1 MNVLAP
7 PSAANAELADCLPT
21 VPAGEAHLAR
31 IAFDRRFAR
40 WAAGL
45 FGQPQGRV
53 AAATPGHRHE
63 AAMLDFSCMHGHL
76 QVSVPVSAWPA
87 LGMAARGDGDDW
99 LAGEDEEVVDAVST
113 LTGNDTLDGGAGND
127 TLVGGNGNDLL
138 QGGDGRDNL
147 YGGAGNDTLVGGA
160 GADKLDG
167 GLGNDVYVIDA
178 EDLPAGASNQAE
190 LLRDAGGEDIV
201 VLSGTAT
208 FARTARA
215 QDLAIQV
222 GEASEG
228 RGLVLENG
236 FTGAFETLSINGV
249 QISTERWIR
258 ANVTEDKI
266 LTADPGGAAYGGSGA
281 DQLSVAAGGG
291 VLQGAAGSDFF
302 DISNAK
308 TTGGAVLTFERGD
321 GLDTL
326 KGFVS
331 GATEGGRTANVF
343 AFGEG
348 ITTDNIALVQR
359 FDGQRL
365 ALYLRYGDG
374 GDMVRLDGQAGA
386 GDRPFDFAKFADG
399 TTLSWVDLTQRG
411 VAMDMR
417 ERVDSNADYG
427 EGTPYRDI
435 ITGRDRADNI
445 FGRAGDDVVNAG
457 GGNDRIFGDDG
468 DDVIDGGAGNDT
480 VDTGAGRDTYLFG
493 RGDGAD
499 EFLAGFAPVEA
510 GDVLRFKA
518 GLASSD
524 LLFSRVGDDL
534 LVRVRDSD
542 DRITVRSAFSAQ
554 PLHRLEFAD
563 GQVVPFPEL
572 LLTPGQAQA
581 TEGDDR
587 EIYLLPNGDSVQAG
601 AGNDQVY
608 GGAGDD
614 QIDGGLGDDLISGG
628 AGNDVLVDM
637 SGTNSLSGGD
647 GNDHLIGRGGSVD
660 AGTGDDTVE
669 ALGARIRLDE
679 GHDVIVIKNS
689 SEPVGV
695 TSLMDPRTREG
706 TSRTIRFAKG
716 ISPTDLKA
724 ASVRGEYGGKDLLI
738 SLPGSATAVAQQLK
752 IPGFM
757 DLWDEK
763 PDIRFVFEDAP
774 EMLWTF
780 EDMYRRANVAT
791 AGGDA
796 LQGTS
801 GNDELR
807 GGAGDDVID
816 GFAGDD
822 LLDGGEGSDILRG
835 GEGNDTLISGGGS
848 GVPSSR
854 DQLYGEGGDDIL
866 YASLDGVSQL
876 SGGDGADTFR
886 VGAGTG
892 FHTIVRDDSVA
903 RDVLEF
909 DASVAPQDVSVIKT
923 SDASATLKIKDASSG
938 RVRTT
943 VVLAGIFDSAVPG
956 GVAQVRFASDP
967 STVWSVQDLRNKT
980 LIGGEGGDN
989 LTGFDFSDDYLI
1001 GGKGNDVLAGKAGND
1016 VYFYRRGDGRD
1027 EITESGG
1034 KDVLRFDHGINPAD
1048 IRLLRTFSRPA
1059 DATGKTTLYKA
1070 IDTLVAV
1077 LPDGGQVWIPG
1088 FFTAGGT
1095 LENFEFADGT
1105 NWGAEDI
1112 QSRVVDVR
1120 GVAESKNGTAGD
1132 DRFTVD
1138 HPEDAIVEGVNQ
1150 GSDTIESSVSY
1161 VLPKNVENLTLT
1173 GDLDLAGIGNS
1184 DANVISGNAGNNV
1197 LNGLEGRD
1205 TLKGGAGDDTYIDL
1219 ASINMPW
1226 DNIVEEPGGG
1236 NDSLMIDA
1244 ARKYVSLPDNVENL
1258 LVADWT
1264 NSTRWLTGGEFDFFE
1279 TRNLYAR
1286 QSDDWRVQLSGNSLD
1301 NVIDAT
1307 NQGRVD
1313 ARLMEARSGHV
1324 GGLVLSG
1331 GVGSDT
1337 LIGGAED
1344 DFYEIE
1350 STGDIVIETGVNED
1364 GKQISINDTMV
1375 SSSISISLPKNVENI
1390 ELLGDLEI
1398 NAVGDDGANQ
1408 IRASRNT
1415 ARNILTGGGGD
1426 DTYYVGINDVV
1437 VEAADGGTDRVIL
1450 DLLAMGRSAWMSSGK
1465 VFRLDDYAGVE
1476 NMAANGDF
1484 SKTYYSSQNGM
1495 HLIGNEGKNIV
1506 SGSFHNDIVEGGG
1519 GDDTVEDQYMSIR
1532 PSSLDFHVAID
1543 RDELRG
1549 GTGND
1554 RLVSYAGLDTM
1565 DGGAGDDTFVGG
1577 DIYLFGRG
1585 DGNDTIESWTGR
1597 VIGNRTQTLRFK
1609 SGVSA
1614 QDVLLQR
1621 EGDSLRVSLRG
1632 TQDTVTV
1639 RSFYSG
1645 NESASGVRR
1654 IEFADG
1660 TSWGYDTL
1668 VRRADPTTVNHAPVL
1683 AAPLADAHA
1692 AAGAA
1697 FQMAIPN
1704 GTFTDQDAGDVLS
1717 YRAALAGGQAL
1728 PSWLR
1733 FDAATRTFSGIPG
1746 ESDRGS
1752 LDVRVTAADSMG
1764 EEVSDRFTLL
1774 VDRLNHA
1781 PEVTD
1786 TASEQIVNERT
1797 AFSFTLSEG
1806 LFTDPDGDTL
1816 RLAARAGDGDIFP
1829 DWLTFDPETR
1839 TFNGTPPAVDGGK
1852 TFTIRVTATDPAG
1865 AETFTDFAM
1874 YVNQI
1879 PEVKRT
1885 IETQSFKRGGSAWS
1899 FSLPEDAF
1907 VDEDAWQTLSYSAAM
1922 SSGSALPSWLT
1933 FDAASKTFKAPA
1945 TAPAGTYEIV
1955 VTAKDLWDASASQ
1968 RFTLTVQAGA
1978 ITGTSRNDT
1987 LTGTSGNDTIDGL
2000 AGADT
2005 MSGLA
2010 GDDTYIVDNTGDKVV
2025 ESANAGKDT
2034 VMSSVTYTLPS
2045 NVENIVLTGSGS
2057 INATGNALDNRLT
2070 GNAGANVLTGGAGAD
2085 YLDGG
2090 AGADTLAGGLG
2101 NDTYWLARGYGMD
2114 TIQENDTTGGNVD
2127 TAKFAGD
2134 VSSRQLWFRKSGNNL
2149 EVSVI
2154 GTSDK
2159 FLVTDWYLGS
2169 RYQVERFEAGDGKAL
2184 QASQV
2189 QNLVQA
2195 MASFSPP
2202 AAGQTQL
2209 PANYQSKL
2217 ETTLAANWK

>member
-1 MNVLAP
+1 M
-7 PSAANAELADCLPT
+7 
-21 VPAGEAHLAR
+21 
-31 IAFDRRFAR
+31 
-40 WAAGL
+40 
-45 FGQPQGRV
+45 
-53 AAATPGHRHE
+53 
-63 AAMLDFSCMHGHL
+63 
-76 QVSVPVSAWPA
+76 
-87 LGMAARGDGDDW
+87 
-99 LAGEDEEVVDAVST
+99 
-113 LTGNDTLDGGAGND
+113 
-127 TLVGGNGNDLL
+127 
-138 QGGDGRDNL
+138 
-147 YGGAGNDTLVGGA
+147 
-160 GADKLDG
+160 
-167 GLGNDVYVIDA
+167 
-178 EDLPAGASNQAE
+178 
-190 LLRDAGGEDIV
+190 
-201 VLSGTAT
+201 
-208 FARTARA
+208 
-215 QDLAIQV
+215 
-222 GEASEG
+222 
-228 RGLVLENG
+228 
-236 FTGAFETLSINGV
+236 
-249 QISTERWIR
+249 
-258 ANVTEDKI
+258 
-266 LTADPGGAAYGGSGA
+266 
-281 DQLSVAAGGG
+281 
-291 VLQGAAGSDFF
+291 
-302 DISNAK
+302 
-308 TTGGAVLTFERGD
+308 
-321 GLDTL
+321 
-326 KGFVS
+326 
-331 GATEGGRTANVF
+331 
-343 AFGEG
+343 
-348 ITTDNIALVQR
+348 
-359 FDGQRL
+359 
-365 ALYLRYGDG
+365 
-374 GDMVRLDGQAGA
+374 
-386 GDRPFDFAKFADG
+386 
-399 TTLSWVDLTQRG
+399 
-411 VAMDMR
+411 
-417 ERVDSNADYG
+417 
-427 EGTPYRDI
+427 
-435 ITGRDRADNI
+435 
-445 FGRAGDDVVNAG
+445 NAG

-876 SGGDGADTFR
+876 SGGDGADSVPGR
-886 VGAGTG
+886 AGTG

-1565 DGGAGDDTFVGG
+1565 DGGAGDDT
-1577 DIYLFGRG
+1577 
-1585 DGNDTIESWTGR
+1585 
-1597 VIGNRTQTLRFK
+1597 
-1609 SGVSA
+1609 
-1614 QDVLLQR
+1614 
-1621 EGDSLRVSLRG
+1621 
-1632 TQDTVTV
+1632 
-1639 RSFYSG
+1639 
-1645 NESASGVRR
+1645 
-1654 IEFADG
+1654 
-1660 TSWGYDTL
+1660 SWG
-1668 VRRADPTTVNHAPVL
+1668 AISICS
-1683 AAPLADAHA
+1683 DA
-1692 AAGAA
+1692 
-1697 FQMAIPN
+1697 
-1704 GTFTDQDAGDVLS
+1704 
-1717 YRAALAGGQAL
+1717 
-1728 PSWLR
+1728 
-1733 FDAATRTFSGIPG
+1733 
-1746 ESDRGS
+1746 
-1752 LDVRVTAADSMG
+1752 VT
-1764 EEVSDRFTLL
+1764 
-1774 VDRLNHA
+1774 
-1781 PEVTD
+1781 
-1786 TASEQIVNERT
+1786 
-1797 AFSFTLSEG
+1797 
-1806 LFTDPDGDTL
+1806 
-1816 RLAARAGDGDIFP
+1816 
-1829 DWLTFDPETR
+1829 
-1839 TFNGTPPAVDGGK
+1839 
-1852 TFTIRVTATDPAG
+1852 
-1865 AETFTDFAM
+1865 
-1874 YVNQI
+1874 
-1879 PEVKRT
+1879 
-1885 IETQSFKRGGSAWS
+1885 
-1899 FSLPEDAF
+1899 
-1907 VDEDAWQTLSYSAAM
+1907 
-1922 SSGSALPSWLT
+1922 
-1933 FDAASKTFKAPA
+1933 
-1945 TAPAGTYEIV
+1945 
-1955 VTAKDLWDASASQ
+1955 
-1968 RFTLTVQAGA
+1968 
-1978 ITGTSRNDT
+1978 
-1987 LTGTSGNDTIDGL
+1987 
-2000 AGADT
+2000 
-2005 MSGLA
+2005 
-2010 GDDTYIVDNTGDKVV
+2010 
-2025 ESANAGKDT
+2025 
-2034 VMSSVTYTLPS
+2034 
-2045 NVENIVLTGSGS
+2045 
-2057 INATGNALDNRLT
+2057 
-2070 GNAGANVLTGGAGAD
+2070 
-2085 YLDGG
+2085 
-2090 AGADTLAGGLG
+2090 
-2101 NDTYWLARGYGMD
+2101 
-2114 TIQENDTTGGNVD
+2114 
-2127 TAKFAGD
+2127 
-2134 VSSRQLWFRKSGNNL
+2134 
-2149 EVSVI
+2149 
-2154 GTSDK
+2154 
-2159 FLVTDWYLGS
+2159 
-2169 RYQVERFEAGDGKAL
+2169 
-2184 QASQV
+2184 
-2189 QNLVQA
+2189 
-2195 MASFSPP
+2195 
-2202 AAGQTQL
+2202 
-2209 PANYQSKL
+2209 
-2217 ETTLAANWK
+2217 ETTRSSPGQEG